1 MYDNSMACGP
11 GMHARTCALGPL
23 PPRVAMTTAVT
34 HLQTDDSFQNSLCLR
49 VKRSVGSTM
58 SKKAWILSIF
68 QPLLQLLL
76 LFLHSA
82 SSQLKV
88 FSFWIGI
95 VEQDC
100 LKMRGLIKVQD
111 KQMMFKTRCNCFCF
125 RFSYQ
130 RTPAQEIYVWLPL
143 IIEDNSVGKSA
154 IKDFF
159 SLYSCYL
166 FSCDGY
172 CLSMKPARI
181 CSSVRLPVHLTV
193 CCFVRCFV

>member
-76 LFLHSA
+76 LLLHSA
-82 SSQLKV
+82 SS
-88 FSFWIGI
+88 
-95 VEQDC
+95 
-100 LKMRGLIKVQD
+100 
-111 KQMMFKTRCNCFCF
+111 
-125 RFSYQ
+125 
-130 RTPAQEIYVWLPL
+130 
-143 IIEDNSVGKSA
+143 
-154 IKDFF
+154 
-159 SLYSCYL
+159 
-166 FSCDGY
+166 
-172 CLSMKPARI
+172 
-181 CSSVRLPVHLTV
+181 
-193 CCFVRCFV
+193 